1 MEQIISLLAVAVSLS
16 MDAFAV
22 SVCKGLSAP
31 CWKPSNGVR
40 AALYFGGFQ
49 MLMPLIGYF
58 LGARFQSLVEG
69 VDHWIAFVLLVLIGA
84 NMIREACGKEE
95 KQNASF
101 AFAVMLPLAL
111 ATSIDALIVGITFVT
126 FLEIPIYVA
135 VPVIGLVTGTLS
147 FLGVRI
153 GQRVGA
159 KWEKN
164 AQIFGGVLLIL
175 MGVKVLWEH
184 LDLASLLFH

>member
-58 LGARFQSLVEG
+58 LGARFRTAHHHGGS
-69 VDHWIAFVLLVLIGA
+69 AA
-84 NMIREACGKEE
+84 A
-95 KQNASF
+95 
-101 AFAVMLPLAL
+101 
-111 ATSIDALIVGITFVT
+111 DADRSQYD
-126 FLEIPIYVA
+126 P
-135 VPVIGLVTGTLS
+135 
-147 FLGVRI
+147 
-153 GQRVGA
+153 
-159 KWEKN
+159 
-164 AQIFGGVLLIL
+164 
-175 MGVKVLWEH
+175 
-184 LDLASLLFH
+184 